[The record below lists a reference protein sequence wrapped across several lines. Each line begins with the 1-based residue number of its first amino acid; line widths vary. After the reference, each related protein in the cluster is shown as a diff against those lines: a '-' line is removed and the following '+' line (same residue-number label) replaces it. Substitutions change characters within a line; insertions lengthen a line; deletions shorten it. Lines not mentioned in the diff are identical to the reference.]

1 MATGSLV
8 LVYPKCHLK
17 GGMEVWEGIRSSEI
31 SSVIEAA
38 KIKVP
43 NSVIVKPCEDE
54 DVVGMG
60 NF

>member
-1 MATGSLV
+1 
-8 LVYPKCHLK
+8 
-17 GGMEVWEGIRSSEI
+17 MEVWEGIRSSEI

-43 NSVIVKPCEDE
+43 NLVIVKLYEDE
-54 DVVGMG
+54 DVVGMD